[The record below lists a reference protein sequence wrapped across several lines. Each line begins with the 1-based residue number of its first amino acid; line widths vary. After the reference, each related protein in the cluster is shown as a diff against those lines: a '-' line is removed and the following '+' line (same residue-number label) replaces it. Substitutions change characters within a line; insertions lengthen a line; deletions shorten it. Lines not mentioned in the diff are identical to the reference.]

1 MTPIRGVALSSLS
14 VNVAIFNVLFYLQ
27 FQIKTFN
34 DLVYNMDEWS
44 KSPSQMDVALW
55 WMDGMCINLK
65 VAATLHKVRTP
76 YGGFW
81 EDADEGRGFLLLAY
95 SPPFVRPK
103 I

>member
-1 MTPIRGVALSSLS
+1 
-14 VNVAIFNVLFYLQ
+14 
-27 FQIKTFN
+27 
-34 DLVYNMDEWS
+34 
-44 KSPSQMDVALW
+44 
-55 WMDGMCINLK
+55 MCINRK